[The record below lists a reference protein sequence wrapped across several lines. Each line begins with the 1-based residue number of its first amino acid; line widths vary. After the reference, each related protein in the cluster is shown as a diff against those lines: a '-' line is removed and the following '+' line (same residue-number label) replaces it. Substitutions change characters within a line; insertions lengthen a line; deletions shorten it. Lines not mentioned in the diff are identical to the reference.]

1 MPHFGKLGLTR
12 TVFVLVILIV
22 VLSTSFVSAALWV
35 LDEKTDPP
43 QPLPTG
49 FFLGVTAG
57 GTVAE
62 TKTLIDKVKGYANMI
77 TFTNLNVTE
86 NKTNLEAVSDYAY
99 RAGLSFLVFVV
110 YPSSFNNYTYNP
122 ISYVSEAKNKYGEKF
137 LGYYL
142 WDEPG
147 GNQLDRGSFRQ
158 FDNNS
163 MPFNYRDAANTYVYY
178 LYVQMRDF
186 IKTDKLFT
194 SDYGLYWY
202 DYDAGYDVVFCEFTL
217 NYSRAVNIALCRGAA
232 EMHNKTWGVMITR
245 TDENVSRIES
255 APALYQDMVTAYD
268 AGAKYVAVFNYP
280 QVGPF
285 GLLSEEHFNAIKDFR
300 DYVLANP
307 QNKSSNVERLA
318 YVIPDNYGWGFRSPQ
333 DTIWGVWSADEK
345 SPVIWSKVN
354 SLVQTYGDGFDI
366 IVGSPWTWWFGGYH
380 YNRQIRWNDTGPS

>member
-1 MPHFGKLGLTR
+1 MPHSGKLGYTH
-12 TVFVLVILIV
+12 TPFVLVLLIIL
-22 VLSTSFVSAALWV
+22 LSASFVSAALWV
-35 LDEKTDPP
+35 LNEKRDAP
-43 QPLPTG
+43 QSLPNG

-62 TKTLIDKVKGYANMI
+62 TKTLIDKVKDYTNMI

-86 NKTNLEAVSDYAY
+86 NKTSLEIVSDYAY
-99 RAGLSFLVFVV
+99 KSGLSFLAFMV
-110 YPSSFNNYTYNP
+110 YPSPYNNFTYNP
-122 ISYVSEAKNKYGEKF
+122 ISWVSEAKNKYGDKF

-147 GNQLDRGSFRQ
+147 GNQLDRGRFRQ

-163 MPFNYRDAANTYVYY
+163 MPSNYLEAANTYVYY

-202 DYDAGYDVVFCEFTL
+202 DYDVGYDVVFCEFAW
-217 NYSRAVNIALCRGAA
+217 NNSRAVNVALCRGAA

-245 TDENVSRIES
+245 TYDNAPYIES
-255 APALYQDMVTAYD
+255 PPALYQDMVTAYD
-268 AGAKYVAVFNYP
+268 AGAKYVEVFNHP
-280 QVGPF
+280 QTGPY
-285 GLLSEEHFNAIKDFR
+285 GLLTEDHLNVIKEFR

-318 YVIPDNYGWGFRSPQ
+318 YVVPDNYGWGFRNPQ
-333 DTIWGVWSADEK
+333 DTIWGVWNADAK
-345 SPVIWSKVN
+345 SPIIWNKVN
-354 SLVQTYGDGFDI
+354 SLVQTYGNGFDI
-366 IVGSPWTWWFGGYH
+366 IYGSPWTHLFGRYH
-380 YNRQIRWNDTGPS
+380 YDRLIPWNAT